1 MTATTT
7 GETNVTRRLAF
18 AVAALLV
25 ALTLKV
31 VLMRAQVLGSPLPHE
46 GLLRDWLFVALA
58 CSPGLLFW
66 RRRRGRVAL
75 LVLALVLC
83 VFLFGTTVYERYFDE
98 VASLKVLRMSGQV
111 GEVGGSVADLL
122 SLSDVLFFV
131 DLPLLG
137 WLLLRRKREA
147 LPLTPRG
154 ELVRGV
160 LAIAIA
166 AAVTVSGASAIVAM
180 PGILNGVSLGRGR
193 GVFTYQL
200 ASLFHTER
208 LSGDIEVDAA
218 LPASVIATIAELKGP
233 APVER
238 AHPEVP
244 HAVAEGK
251 NVIVIQCE
259 ALQNLLIDAEV
270 DGVEVMPNLNALAA
284 ESWYFPYAYSQLGGG
299 NTSDAEWVSNTS
311 LYPPTNEPASVRWED
326 RRVPGLPHVLGEK
339 GYTSATFHANDAS
352 FWNRRNLYA
361 ALGFDRYYDR
371 DFFGNTDTITF
382 GVSDE
387 YLFERT
393 LDELVE
399 LGDRGAPFYAQI
411 ITVTAHHPFE
421 PLPERKKP
429 LQVPAPYAGTQVGD
443 YLSNQE
449 YADRALG
456 QFFAGLKET
465 GLWDESIVIVYGDH
479 FGLRRLEPEDDEK
492 AAIEALL
499 GRQYTALDRLNVPLI
514 VHLPEQTD
522 GVRAADTAALVDIAP
537 TVLDLLGITSDE
549 MPLFG
554 RSLFAGGPAF
564 GGLQKYV
571 VVGSYVAEDAIVIP
585 GESEGTAVVIPVAD
599 PLARPAATPEQLAGL
614 TTAAELIL
622 LSGEYCDALPV
633 RPDFVPD
640 SKMDIPVWED
650 E

>member
-1 MTATTT
+1 MTDTTT
-7 GETNVTRRLAF
+7 REHGSGRQVAF

-25 ALTLKV
+25 ALALKV

-46 GLLRDWLFVALA
+46 GLLRDWLFTALV
-58 CSPGLLFW
+58 CSPALLFW
-66 RRRRGRVAL
+66 RRRGGRIAL
-75 LVLALVLC
+75 LLLALVLC
-83 VFLFGTTVYERYFDE
+83 VSMFGTTVYERYFDE

-122 SLSDVLFFV
+122 SASDVVFFI

-137 WLLLRRKREA
+137 WWLLRRRREA
-147 LPLTPRG
+147 LPPTPRG
-154 ELVRGV
+154 ELVRGA
-160 LAIAIA
+160 LAIAVT
-166 AAVTVSGASAIVAM
+166 AAVTVTGSSAIVAM

-233 APVER
+233 SPAGR

-244 HAVAEGK
+244 NAVATGK

-259 ALQNLLIDAEV
+259 ALQNLVIGAEV
-270 DGVEVMPNLNALAA
+270 DGVPITPNLNALAA
-284 ESWYFPYAYSQLGGG
+284 GSWYFPHMFSQIGGG

-326 RRVPGLPHVLGEK
+326 RRVPGLPRVLGDH
-339 GYTSATFHANDAS
+339 GYTSVTFHANDAS

-399 LGDRGAPFYAQI
+399 LEGRGAPFYAQI

-429 LQVPAPYAGTQVGD
+429 LRLPAPYAGTQVGD

-456 QFFAGLKET
+456 QFIAGLKET

-479 FGLRRLEPEDDEK
+479 FGLRRLEPEDGEK
-492 AAIEALL
+492 AAIESLL
-499 GRQYTALDRLNVPLI
+499 GRRYTALDRLNVPLI
-514 VHLPEQTD
+514 VHLPGQTE
-522 GVRAADTAALVDIAP
+522 GVRAADTAALIDVAP

-571 VVGSYVAEDAIVIP
+571 VVGSYVAEDALVIP
-585 GESEGTAVVIPVAD
+585 GESEGTAVIIPVAD
-599 PLARPAATPEQLAGL
+599 PLARPGATPAQIAGL
-614 TTAAELIL
+614 STASELIL